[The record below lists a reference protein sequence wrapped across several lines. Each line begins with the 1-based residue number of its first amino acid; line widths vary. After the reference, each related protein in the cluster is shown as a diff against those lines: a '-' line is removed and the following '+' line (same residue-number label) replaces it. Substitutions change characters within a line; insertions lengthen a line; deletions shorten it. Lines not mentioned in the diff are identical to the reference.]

1 MLLRHMSGAVS
12 VVETTYQSKRSP
24 DVFPETMLEIEGT
37 DGAIT
42 LARNQTMSV
51 TSHGKTET
59 LSVGTPLHSW
69 TSHPWHVSQEAVLHA
84 NAHFLDAFRSGRD
97 ADTSGVDNLKTFA
110 LVEAAYEAAETHT
123 SVKPKF
129 A

>member
-1 MLLRHMSGAVS
+1 
-12 VVETTYQSKRSP
+12 
-24 DVFPETMLEIEGT
+24 MLEIEGT

-59 LSVGTPLHSW
+59 LSVGTPLLSW